1 MTPHIDKTGDSNWP
15 EIFSAIAIEHME
27 NPQNVGSIHNA
38 DGFGSVDGTCGD
50 NMEIWL
56 KVSRGVIDDIKFW
69 TDGCETTIAAGSM
82 TTSMAHGKPV
92 GEALKISEQD
102 VLLALGGFPEDGL
115 HCISLA
121 VKTLRAA
128 IDDYLKYRNDPWKRS
143 YQRPHKRD

>member
-1 MTPHIDKTGDSNWP
+1 MPQNEAPHDNSWP
-15 EIFSAIAIEHME
+15 HIFSATAIENME
-27 NPQNVGSIHNA
+27 NPQNAGSIEHP

-56 KVSRGVIDDIKFW
+56 TVNSGTIDDIKFW

-82 TTSMAHGKPV
+82 TTQLAKSKPIGV
-92 GEALKISEQD
+92 ALKISEQD

-128 IDDYLKYRNDPWKRS
+128 LNDYLKFKNDPWKRL
-143 YQRPHKRD
+143 YQKKSD